1 MLGANDRQDVRTH
14 RGTRARPAD
23 REDKMIKRIALAAVV
38 TVAFAGQALAAH
50 CPADVKAIDNALAK
64 MSVPADKKPEIMSLR
79 NEGDALHK
87 AGKHKESVDTLAKA
101 MRMIL
106 NSQ

>member
-1 MLGANDRQDVRTH
+1 ML
-14 RGTRARPAD
+14 
-23 REDKMIKRIALAAVV
+23 KRIVLASALAI
-38 TVAFAGQALAAH
+38 AFTAPALAGH

-64 MSVPADKKPEIMSLR
+64 MSLPSAQMSEVKALR
-79 NEGDALHK
+79 DQGAAEHK
-87 AGKHKESVDTLAKA
+87 AGKHGDSVGTLAKA